1 MEHLTTFEICM
12 LLIAVL
18 EGGVFIGGLAVSIKF
33 INNRLDKLETSQEK
47 NLKEYKEQN
56 EKNISLLRDDMKR
69 YNKAM
74 ERLAA
79 TEQDVATLKKEV
91 ETLHNLYNSAIDKI
105 TSCPHYNNKS
115 CP

>member
-1 MEHLTTFEICM
+1 M

-18 EGGVFIGGLAVSIKF
+18 EGGIFIGGLAVSIKF
-33 INNRLDKLETSQEK
+33 ITSRLDRLERNQEK

-79 TEQDVATLKKEV
+79 VEQDVGTLKQEV
-91 ETLHNLYNSAIDKI
+91 HILHNLYNTAIDKM

-115 CP
+115 CN

>member
-1 MEHLTTFEICM
+1 MGHLTPFEICM

-33 INNRLDKLETSQEK
+33 INNRLDRLEETQEK

-56 EKNISLLRDDMKR
+56 EKNIALLRDDMKR
-69 YNKAM
+69 YNNAM

-79 TEQDVATLKKEV
+79 TEQDVTTLKQEV
-91 ETLHNLYNSAIDKI
+91 QTLHQLYNSAIDKI

-115 CP
+115 CK

>member
-1 MEHLTTFEICM
+1 MGHLTPFEICM

-33 INNRLDKLETSQEK
+33 INNRLDRLEETQEK

-56 EKNISLLRDDMKR
+56 EKNIALLRDDMKR
-69 YNKAM
+69 YNNAM

-79 TEQDVATLKKEV
+79 TEQDVATLKQEV
-91 ETLHNLYNSAIDKI
+91 QTLHQLYNSAIDKI

-115 CP
+115 CK

>member
-1 MEHLTTFEICM
+1 MEAISVFETCM

-18 EGGVFIGGLAVSIKF
+18 EGGIFIGGLAVSIKF
-33 INNRLDKLETSQEK
+33 INSRLDRLEKSQEQ

-56 EKNISLLRDDMKR
+56 EKNLALLRDDMKR

-79 TEQDVATLKKEV
+79 TEQDVATLKQEV
-91 ETLHNLYNSAIDKI
+91 QTLHKLYNSAIDKI

-115 CP
+115 CK

>member
-1 MEHLTTFEICM
+1 MQGLTTFEICM

-18 EGGVFIGGLAVSIKF
+18 EGGIFIGGLAVSIKF
-33 INNRLDKLETSQEK
+33 ITSRLDRLERNQEK

-56 EKNISLLRDDMKR
+56 EKNIGLLRDDMKR

-79 TEQDVATLKKEV
+79 AEQDVATLKHEV
-91 ETLHNLYNSAIDKI
+91 CILRDLYNTAIDKM

-115 CP
+115 CN

>member
-1 MEHLTTFEICM
+1 MPTMSVFEICM

-18 EGGVFIGGLAVSIKF
+18 EGGIFIGSLAVSIKF
-33 INNRLDKLETSQEK
+33 INSRLDRLEKNQEK

-56 EKNISLLRDDMKR
+56 EKNLALLRDDMKR
-69 YNKAM
+69 YNRAM

-79 TEQDVATLKKEV
+79 TEQDVATLKQQV
-91 ETLHNLYNSAIDKI
+91 QTLHELYNTAIDKM

-115 CP
+115 CN